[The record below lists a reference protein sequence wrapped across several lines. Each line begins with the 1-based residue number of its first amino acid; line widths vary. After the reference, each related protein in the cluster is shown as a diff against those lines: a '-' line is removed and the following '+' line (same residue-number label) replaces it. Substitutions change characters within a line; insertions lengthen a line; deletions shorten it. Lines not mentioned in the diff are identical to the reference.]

1 MREEGECRREMKKL
15 GKGQKSYIYIS
26 KIIGYGSLDAVL
38 SVETKK
44 EFERRRE
51 K

>member
-1 MREEGECRREMKKL
+1 MKEETKKHI
-15 GKGQKSYIYIS
+15 YIYIYIYKS